1 MEPTPVDLAELA
13 EKYRT
18 LAEMRRR
25 ELAGHPPRED
35 AHYRAIARKY
45 PGALKELDQLELD
58 EIDRREKELAL
69 AARTGEVVLWMRV
82 VHAYHGFLRAALKVK
97 LAYRREKKGGTDA
110 LSGAALA
117 VLASD
122 EAGFAITESEIEELL
137 LPGRCRVVPAATVFV
152 AARTGASLGEVRAV
166 LAIRATRA

>member
-1 MEPTPVDLAELA
+1 MEPTPADLAELA

-58 EIDRREKELAL
+58 EIDRRERALAL
-69 AARTGEVVLWMRV
+69 AARTGEVALWMRV

-97 LAYRREKKGGTDA
+97 LVYRREKKAGKGA
-110 LSGAALA
+110 MSNAALA
-117 VLASD
+117 LLATD
-122 EAGFAITESEIEELL
+122 EAGFPITESEIEELL
-137 LPGRCRVVPAATVFV
+137 LPGTCRVVPAATLFV
-152 AARTGASLGEVRAV
+152 AARTGASLGEVRVA
-166 LAIRATRA
+166 LAIRAPRA